1 MNIFVTGI
9 TGFVGSH
16 LAEFLLKQPN
26 ITKIYGLKRWRSP
39 LDNVAHLLANPKIK
53 LVDGDLRDSRSM
65 NELIREIKPELIFHL
80 AAQSYVQTSFEA
92 PIDTLETN
100 IIGTVNLL
108 EAVRQA
114 KIEPR
119 IHICSS
125 SEVYGQVQPNEVPI
139 TEQNPLRPMSPY
151 AVSKVTEDLVSFQY
165 FYSWGVKPIRTRAFT
180 HTGPRRGSVFVE
192 SSFAKQIA
200 EIENGVRKDSV
211 IKVGNLE
218 SIRTFLDVRDIV
230 EAYWM
235 VVTKGTPGE
244 VYNIGGVETMTI
256 REMLDRLLAMTTVK
270 VKIEVDPK
278 LLRPSDVTRQIP
290 SIEKIKREIGWKPK
304 TPFNTTLKDLLD
316 YWRER
321 TKEE

>member
-1 MNIFVTGI
+1 M
-9 TGFVGSH
+9 
-16 LAEFLLKQPN
+16 
-26 ITKIYGLKRWRSP
+26 
-39 LDNVAHLLANPKIK
+39 
-53 LVDGDLRDSRSM
+53 
-65 NELIREIKPELIFHL
+65 
-80 AAQSYVQTSFEA
+80 
-92 PIDTLETN
+92 
-100 IIGTVNLL
+100 
-108 EAVRQA
+108 
-114 KIEPR
+114 
-119 IHICSS
+119 
-125 SEVYGQVQPNEVPI
+125 YGQVQPNEVPI

-165 FYSWGVKPIRTRAFT
+165 FHSWGVKTIRTRAFT

>member
-16 LAEFLLKQPN
+16 LAEFLVKRPDV
-26 ITKIYGLKRWRSP
+26 TMVYGLKRWRSP
-39 LDNVAHLLANPKIK
+39 LDNIAGIINHPKLR

-65 NELIREIKPELIFHL
+65 NELMRMIKPELIFHL

-114 KIEPR
+114 KIDPR

-125 SEVYGQVQPNEVPI
+125 SEVYGQVNPSEVPI
-139 TEQNPLRPMSPY
+139 TENNPLRPMSPY

-165 FYSWGVKPIRTRAFT
+165 YHSWKVKTIRTRAFT

-200 EIENGVRKDSV
+200 EIENGVRKDNL
-211 IKVGNLE
+211 IKVGNLD

-235 VVTKGTPGE
+235 VLTKGTPGE
-244 VYNIGGVETMTI
+244 VYNIGGNETMTI
-256 REMLDRLLAMTTVK
+256 REMLDRLLSMTTVK
-270 VKIEVDPK
+270 VRIEVDPK

-290 SIEKIKREIGWKPK
+290 SIDKITKEIGWKPK
-304 TPFNTTLKDLLD
+304 TPFNTTLRDLLD

-321 TKEE
+321 TKEN